1 MRLARWLFLVA
12 GLIGLLAIVPQY
24 ALEGWI
30 NRQYPPEITHPEYFY
45 GFVGLAAAWQVVF
58 LVIASDPIR
67 YRPLMLVGVL
77 EKAAFGGAAVVLFVQ
92 GRVGGS
98 VLGPGLVDLVLGVL
112 FLVAYRATRGIEVE
126 PGAGGGRPDRIG

>member
-1 MRLARWLFLVA
+1 MRLARWVFLVA
-12 GLIGLLAIVPQY
+12 GLVGLAAIVPQY

-30 NRQYPPEITHPEYFY
+30 SRRYPPAIAHPEYFY

-77 EKAAFGGAAVVLFVQ
+77 EKVAFGGAALALFVQ
-92 GRVGGS
+92 GRVGWS
-98 VLGPGLVDLVLGVL
+98 VVGPGVVDLALGVL
-112 FLVAYRATRGIEVE
+112 FLVAYRAS
-126 PGAGGGRPDRIG
+126 GAGAGASPGGGPARLD